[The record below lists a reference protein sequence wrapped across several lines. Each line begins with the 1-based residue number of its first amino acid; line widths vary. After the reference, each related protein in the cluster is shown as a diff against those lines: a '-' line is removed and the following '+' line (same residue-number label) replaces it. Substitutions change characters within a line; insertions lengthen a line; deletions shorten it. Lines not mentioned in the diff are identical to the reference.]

1 MADTEELLE
10 KILSDERKFDELKRV
25 HGCFGKRCAICSSC
39 FNPGKKYLIKKKE
52 KATSTN

>member
-1 MADTEELLE
+1 MVDTEELRE

-25 HGCFGKRCAICSSC
+25 HGCFGKMCVICSSC

-52 KATSTN
+52 KATGAN